1 MRSMDINVAHLAR
14 LHDIKEYKT
23 LNWEGT
29 LDEYLQVVRQRPK
42 VVRSAFQRVYDMIL
56 SYGREEYIDSRK
68 KLIRYPF
75 FRDEQ
80 NGGQDAVFG
89 LDIPLMR
96 LVNVF
101 KSAAYGYGTE
111 KRVLLLHGPVGSSKS
126 TIVRLLKKGIEAYSR
141 TDAGAVYTYEWRL
154 PDALKQITG
163 GATTFPSPMNEEPLK
178 LIPEEWRSK
187 VFEDL
192 GLYKNFTYPVQI

>member
-1 MRSMDINVAHLAR
+1 MVQPLTIDSIAKLQDMEEYRHL
-14 LHDIKEYKT
+14 H
-23 LNWEGT
+23 WEGSFDDY
-29 LDEYLQVVRQRPK
+29 LDLVRQRPQI
-42 VVRSAFQRVYDMIL
+42 VRSAFQRIYDMIL

-80 NGGQDAVFG
+80 NGGQDAGFG

-96 LVNVF
+96 LANVF

-126 TIVRLLKKGIEAYSR
+126 TIVRLLKKGLEQYSR
-141 TDAGAVYTYEWRL
+141 SDAGALYTYEWRL
-154 PDALKQITG
+154 PDALKHITG
-163 GATTFPSPMNEEPLK
+163 
-178 LIPEEWRSK
+178 
-187 VFEDL
+187 
-192 GLYKNFTYPVQI
+192 